1 MLQKL
6 YSDRDQYFQ
15 QPQEEKD
22 KNKDPNNHNLGYVL
36 VKNIREYIK
45 VCNTSFFI
53 YSFLQLASYY

>member
-15 QPQEEKD
+15 QPQEEKN
-22 KNKDPNNHNLGYVL
+22 KNKDPNNHNLGYVS

-45 VCNTSFFI
+45 V
-53 YSFLQLASYY
+53 